1 MNAIKNLIYIYIY
14 IIHIYTIF
22 ILNQTLFQ
30 TNWLQIHKIHK
41 FSILFMQNRLICLYH
56 WYVYV
61 VVLYQDF
68 PGNSDSEEP
77 ACNAGD
83 PSLSPRLRRSPGEG
97 RDCPL
102 QDSWASLVAQT
113 VTNPPA
119 MRETVVWSLGW
130 EYPLGEGMATH
141 SRILAWRIP
150 WTEEPGGLQ
159 STGSQSRTR
168 QSDEAQYY
176 IYRWHTAL

>member
-1 MNAIKNLIYIYIY
+1 MNAIKNLIYIYIILYTY
-14 IIHIYTIF
+14 IQYLFLIRLYFKQIGCKYTKY
-22 ILNQTLFQ
+22 
-30 TNWLQIHKIHK
+30 TN
-41 FSILFMQNRLICLYH
+41 SAYCFMQNWLICLYH
-56 WYVYV
+56 WYIYSYV

-83 PSLSPRLRRSPGEG
+83 PSLIPGPRRSPGEG
-97 RDCPL
+97 RGWPL

-130 EYPLGEGMATH
+130 EDPLEEGMASY
-141 SRILAWRIP
+141 SRIVAWRIP

-159 STGSQSRTR
+159 SMGSQSRTR
-168 QSDEAQYY
+168 RSDEA
-176 IYRWHTAL
+176 